1 LAGAGGCEPLHR
13 LLIIVVVQSNFLY
26 YNSYMASSSQTAN
39 HFLSLRLDESDAAL
53 MQTLYGRTGLSKTE
67 IVKLALRK
75 LANETQP
82 ETSLFDMGAS
92 KFGRYGDVRRQST
105 QIKSVVRERIAD
117 KRTREK

>member
-1 LAGAGGCEPLHR
+1 
-13 LLIIVVVQSNFLY
+13 
-26 YNSYMASSSQTAN
+26 MASSTQTAN

-53 MQTLYGRTGLSKTE
+53 MQTLYCRTGLSKTE

-75 LANETQP
+75 LANETLP

-92 KFGRYGDVRRQST
+92 KFGRYGDARRQST
-105 QIKSVVRERIAD
+105 QIKSVVRERIAA